1 MTLEQFREYVKD
13 RFVFL
18 DGATGTNLAKAG
30 MPGGVCPEA
39 WILEHPRAMED
50 LQVAFLDAGT
60 NILYAPTFTANR
72 IKLAEYGLSDM
83 LQEMV
88 SGLVAISK
96 KAIARS
102 GKTDCLVAGDLT
114 MTGQQLR
121 PMGPMDPEALIDV
134 YKEQITA
141 LEEAGA
147 DLLVVETMMSLAEVR
162 CALIA
167 AKEVSDLPVMVTF
180 TFEPSGRTLFGTD
193 AATAAIVCE
202 SLGAAAI
209 GVNCSTGPA
218 AMKGIVESMASVSD
232 LPIIAKPN
240 AGLPKLDA
248 EGKTV
253 YDMSVDAFAGEM
265 QELIAAGAQILGGC
279 CGTTPDFIRALTESC
294 KGRMPVSVPRRP
306 AGMRYLTGE
315 RQTLAFSGGDRFI
328 IIGERINPTG
338 KKALQAEL
346 REGKMDLVRSF
357 AQEQEACG
365 AKVLDINVGMGGID
379 EKAAMLTAIE
389 EVTQVTNLP
398 LSLDSSFID
407 VLEAALRYYPG
418 RALVNSVS
426 LETEKFEKLLP
437 LVAKYGAMFILLPLS
452 DEGLPKDI
460 GEKKQIIEK
469 IYSRALELGMRKED
483 IVVDGLV
490 QTVGANANAGLE
502 TLETIAY
509 ATQNGFATV
518 CGLSNISFGMPE
530 RKYVNS
536 AFLTLAISKG
546 LSMAISNPSQELLVC
561 TAQATDLLLA
571 KKDADLT
578 YIETVSVLKEKHEKE
593 AQEKA
598 RLAALAA
605 AAGNAPAPGTQAEAP
620 AGTKSAFPD
629 GGAATAGGR
638 SAAAEAVYEAVLKGN
653 RGSIAEITK
662 KALDAGEDPQA
673 LLNDALIPAI
683 NEVGKRF
690 DSGKYFLPQLI
701 GSAEAMKLSIEVL
714 EPLLATDAAEG
725 EKAVVVI
732 ATVEGDIHDIGKNLV
747 AMMLKNYG
755 FDVVDLGK
763 DVPCDEILKA
773 AKEKKAAIICLSA
786 LMTTTMQRMKDVVE
800 AVKREQLPVK
810 VMVGGAVVTQEYADE
825 IGADGY
831 SRDAS
836 EAVKVARK
844 LLGISEA

>member
-1 MTLEQFREYVKD
+1 MTVEQFREYVKD

-39 WILEHPRAMED
+39 WILEHPDAMED
-50 LQVAFLDAGT
+50 LQVAFLNAGT
-60 NILYAPTFTANR
+60 DILYAPTFTANR
-72 IKLAEYGLSDM
+72 IKLAEYGLADR
-83 LQEMV
+83 QKEMID
-88 SGLVAISK
+88 GLVRISK
-96 KAIARS
+96 NAIAKS
-102 GKTDCLVAGDLT
+102 GRKDCLVAGDLT

-121 PMGPMDPEALIDV
+121 PMGPMEPEALIDV
-134 YKEQITA
+134 YKEQILA
-141 LEEAGA
+141 LEEAGV

-167 AKEVSDLPVMVTF
+167 AKEVTSLPVMVTF
-180 TFEPSGRTLFGTD
+180 TFEPGGRTLFGTD

-202 SLGAAAI
+202 SMGAAAI

-218 AMKGIVESMASVSD
+218 AMKGIVEAMASVSE
-232 LPIIAKPN
+232 LPLIAKPN

-253 YDMSVDAFAGEM
+253 YDMDVNEFASEM
-265 QELIAAGAQILGGC
+265 QELIAAGASILGGC
-279 CGTTPDFIRALTESC
+279 CGTTPEFIQALTGSC
-294 KGRMPVSVPRRP
+294 KGRTPVTVSRRP
-306 AGMRYLTGE
+306 AGMRYLTSE
-315 RQTLAFSGGDRFI
+315 RQTLAFAPGDQFI

-460 GEKKQIIEK
+460 DEKKQIIEK
-469 IYSRALELGMRKED
+469 ISCRAFELGMRKED

-571 KKDADLT
+571 KKDANLT

-593 AQEKA
+593 EQEKA

-605 AAGNAPAPGTQAEAP
+605 AAGNLPVSGVGEPA
-620 AGTKSAFPD
+620 K
-629 GGAATAGGR
+629 AAAAVESVATESGR
-638 SAAAEAVYEAVLKGN
+638 SKAADSVYEAVLKGN
-653 RGSIAEITK
+653 RSSIAGITK
-662 KALDAGEDPQA
+662 DALDAGEDPQV

-714 EPLLATDAAEG
+714 EPLLASDAAEG

-763 DVPCDEILKA
+763 DVPCDEILRV
-773 AKEKKAAIICLSA
+773 AKERKADIICLSA

-800 AVKREQLPVK
+800 AVKQEGLSVK

-844 LLGISEA
+844 LLGIAE